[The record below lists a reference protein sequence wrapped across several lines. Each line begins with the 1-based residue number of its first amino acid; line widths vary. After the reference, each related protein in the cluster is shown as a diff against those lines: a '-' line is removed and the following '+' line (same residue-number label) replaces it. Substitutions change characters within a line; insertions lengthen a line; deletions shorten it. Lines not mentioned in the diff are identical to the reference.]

1 MDTITLAAQALTR
14 RFTQDRYGKD
24 RELSAC
30 ERQEEIME
38 QVKNLTKFSYN
49 PSGKRRV
56 RVG

>member
-1 MDTITLAAQALTR
+1 MDTLTYAAQALTR

-24 RELSAC
+24 QELRAY
-30 ERQEEIME
+30 ERQKEIVE

-49 PSGKRRV
+49 PSGKTRV